1 MAHTESQWDHWH
13 GVDPVCGM
21 KVDPG
26 RPKGGEAVWQGAR
39 FGFCSP
45 RCRERFMTS
54 PESYLFATDPVCGMR
69 VLRGRAAG
77 GSIQSGGQEHWFC
90 SVRCRERFAG
100 QEVAHPIADSAAEY
114 TCPMHP
120 EVRQPQPGICPL
132 CGMAL
137 EPVAGAVQEEDSEL
151 RDLERRLFL
160 GAVLTVPLLTLAMA
174 PMLFHAPGMWPWG
187 AEVQPWI
194 ELALATPV
202 VWYAGWP
209 FLERAWLSVWARS
222 PNMFTLIGLG
232 VLAAWV
238 YSVIVTAL
246 PGLLPEIWA
255 THGGHA
261 PVYFEAAAGI
271 VVLVLVGQV
280 LEVRARRRTGAAL
293 RALLALMPATAVRV
307 DPDGVEREVPV
318 SEVTVGDILRVRPGA
333 KIPVDGVVIEGKT
346 VVDESMLTGE
356 SLPVEKTVGARV
368 VGGTLNGSGAVLMR
382 VEQVGAATVLAQIV
396 RLVQEAQRTRPR
408 IQRLADRVSGVFV
421 FAVLGVAAVTFVA
434 WLALGPEPAVAHAVV
449 SAVAVL
455 IIACPCALGL
465 ATPMSIMVATGRGA
479 QAGILIKN
487 AEALEVLERVDVLLV
502 DKTGTLTAGKPRVTG
517 VFPAERWS
525 ADEVLQHAAS
535 LEQASEHPLAK
546 AITEAARERMMQ
558 LVSPTDL
565 QVEPGGGVEGRV
577 LGRQVVAGSPAF
589 LEERGIDLAPVKAA
603 CENLQETGATA
614 VVVAFD
620 GVAAGTIG
628 IMDPLRESAPAVVR
642 ALKEEGLQVVM
653 LTGDHRRAAQRAAE
667 TLGIDDFVAE
677 VSPAEKAR
685 WVDEYRRKGHV
696 VAMVGDGIN
705 DAPALAR
712 ADVGLAVATG
722 TDIAMASA
730 SVTLLHGD
738 LRGVLRARRLSR
750 ATMRNVRENLFLAF
764 FYNAAAIPIAA
775 GVLYPFWGILLNPM
789 IAAAAMSFSSVSVIG
804 NALRLYRVQL

>member
-151 RDLERRLFL
+151 RDLERRLLL